1 MTKYGN
7 TNCFEP
13 IIITTMK
20 KKCGQKHLNYAKT
33 ENEK

>member
-13 IIITTMK
+13 VIITTMK
-20 KKCGQKHLNYAKT
+20 KLWSKT
-33 ENEK
+33 LKLR